1 MVERSGDFA
10 LAVSVQLKP
19 RIHTDL
25 LWVGNNAC
33 DASVSELGRLA
44 KQRGVD
50 FEIKIM
56 VKDAELIS
64 LLSRATA
71 VLCISRLEPFGL
83 APLEAN
89 ACGTTVVAI
98 AEGGV
103 RESIMHGENGLLVPN
118 ANPQS
123 IAATIRTILEDPSQA
138 AQLRG
143 KCRAVVFIPL
153 GNGGFEKRLRRSK
166 VEPEQVKRV
175 CQLSNV
181 EM

>member
-1 MVERSGDFA
+1 M
-10 LAVSVQLKP
+10 
-19 RIHTDL
+19 
-25 LWVGNNAC
+25 
-33 DASVSELGRLA
+33 
-44 KQRGVD
+44 
-50 FEIKIM
+50 
-56 VKDAELIS
+56 
-64 LLSRATA
+64 
-71 VLCISRLEPFGL
+71 
-83 APLEAN
+83 
-89 ACGTTVVAI
+89 VAI

-103 RESIMHGENGLLVPN
+103 RESIMYGENGLLVPN